1 MAMCVWVC
9 ATKDYKLC
17 LKLFICFS
25 TEKKLQQRIRMILFD
40 AFFFFLSFFV
50 VDCQVWWCLVCVSS
64 PNNDPVTHKTMVIC
78 LFILCM
84 SFVCAL
90 CCAFVRYVSIYGI
103 ERRAIP
109 AAHCATY
116 VQCSRLYLSL
126 FLTLAFTACHCM
138 AFGCGRI
145 NCYLV
150 NWLVLTLQ

>member
-1 MAMCVWVC
+1 MC

-40 AFFFFLSFFV
+40 AFFSFIFRSRLPSV
-50 VDCQVWWCLVCVSS
+50 VMPSVCVSS

-126 FLTLAFTACHCM
+126 VLTLAFTACHCT

-150 NWLVLTLQ
+150 N